1 MTASARDGARARPR
15 RGSRL
20 ARLATGVAPTIA
32 VLALAFGVAA
42 VIVLLAGGDPLRAI
56 GALAQGAFGGRYQIL
71 TLLTKTCPLILTG
84 LAASLAFR
92 TGFWNIGAEG
102 QLIAGA
108 IAAAATTFVL
118 AALPKAAHVPAL
130 MIPVSLAAAAAAG
143 GALALAAALLK
154 LRRGAHEVITT
165 ILLNFVALHFLSFC
179 VNGPLQ
185 ERAATQPVSEL
196 IPVAA
201 RLPRIAGSAYPLHA
215 GIFIAVALAIVAYW
229 LLFRTAAG
237 LELRAVGFAPNAAR
251 HARIPVGSRIAAA
264 ALLSGGAAGLA
275 GAIEIAGNLH
285 RLYDKISPGY
295 GYTGIAVSL
304 LARNHPLWI
313 VPAAIFFGALD
324 AGSTRMQREAGV
336 SYLLVLV
343 VQAIV
348 IVAAAV
354 AAARR
359 AAPKNVAAGLE
370 PESAPLTGV
379 AP

>member
-1 MTASARDGARARPR
+1 MTRPTHESARAERRIRGGALVA
-15 RGSRL
+15 
-20 ARLATGVAPTIA
+20 AAAPTIA
-32 VLALAFGVAA
+32 VLALALGAA
-42 VIVLLAGGDPLRAI
+42 AFVVMLSGGDPLRAL
-56 GALAQGAFGGRYQIL
+56 GALARGAFGGRYQIL
-71 TLLTKTCPLILTG
+71 TTLTKSCPLILTG
-84 LAASLAFR
+84 LAASIAFR

-108 IAAAATTFVL
+108 VAAVAASLAL
-118 AALPKAAHVPAL
+118 AALSDAALVPAL
-130 MIPVSLAAAAAAG
+130 MIPASLAAAAAAG
-143 GALALAAALLK
+143 GALALAAAFLK

-165 ILLNFVALHFLSFC
+165 ILLNFVALHFLSYC

-196 IPVAA
+196 IPAAA
-201 RLPRIAGSAYPLHA
+201 RLPRIAGSANPLHA
-215 GIFIAVALAIVAYW
+215 GIVIAVVLAIAAYV

-237 LELRAVGFAPNAAR
+237 LELRAVGLAPNAAR
-251 HARIPVGSRIAAA
+251 HARIPVGSRIAVA

-304 LARNHPLWI
+304 LARNHPIWVI
-313 VPAAIFFGALD
+313 PAALFFGALD
-324 AGSTRMQREAGV
+324 AGATRMQREAGV

-359 AAPKNVAAGLE
+359 AAPRNAPSSATPEAE
-370 PESAPLTGV
+370 PLARITP
-379 AP
+379 